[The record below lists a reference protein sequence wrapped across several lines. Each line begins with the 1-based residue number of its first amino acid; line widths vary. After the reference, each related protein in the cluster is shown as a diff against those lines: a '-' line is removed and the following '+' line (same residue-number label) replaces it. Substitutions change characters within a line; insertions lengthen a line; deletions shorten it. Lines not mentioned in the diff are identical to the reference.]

1 MIKSGGSLCRRR
13 SSGTFPGIQGDVM
26 VITARGE
33 ERGAVPQPLNNLE
46 AEYAVIEVDCP
57 RKIGNLQMDMADPRP
72 RIHRLKRHTHYATLP
87 T

>member
-1 MIKSGGSLCRRR
+1 MIKSGGSLRRRR
-13 SSGTFPGIQGDVM
+13 SPGTFPSIQGDVM

-33 ERGAVPQPLNNLE
+33 ERSAVPQPLYNLE
-46 AEYAVIEVDCP
+46 PEYAVIKVNCP
-57 RKIGNLQMDMADPRP
+57 RKIGDLQMDMADPRP